1 MLISEDENLG
11 VNYYLK
17 FHSFLG
23 WEGLEPVKPMAY
35 LAAAPVVLATSVDHR
50 LAYFPWIVYVA
61 PQFLG
66 WINDRIK
73 VTSHKNFI
81 EILTSRRA
89 WKAAVRC
96 NGSGGWWMKFECS
109 WHTCHFFWLDWSRN
123 TSWSKYRSLQMRTWE
138 EETTSFQFY
147 SMRKQDS

>member
-11 VNYYLK
+11 IDDYLK
-17 FHSFLG
+17 FHSFIG

-35 LAAAPVVLATSVDHR
+35 LAAAPVALATSVDHR
-50 LAYFPWIVYVA
+50 LAYLPWIVYVA

-81 EILTSRRA
+81 EIRTSQ
-89 WKAAVRC
+89 W
-96 NGSGGWWMKFECS
+96 
-109 WHTCHFFWLDWSRN
+109 
-123 TSWSKYRSLQMRTWE
+123 
-138 EETTSFQFY
+138 
-147 SMRKQDS
+147 